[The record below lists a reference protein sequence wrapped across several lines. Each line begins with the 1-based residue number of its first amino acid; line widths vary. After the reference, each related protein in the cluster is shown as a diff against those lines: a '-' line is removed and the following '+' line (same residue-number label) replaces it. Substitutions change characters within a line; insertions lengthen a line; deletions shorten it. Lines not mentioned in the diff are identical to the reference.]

1 MTVERAWEPE
11 QPPDDKAV
19 DLYVQP
25 AFYGL
30 GKYGPSKKPA
40 RKPPAEKVVA
50 RTPDGQQPYDLVN
63 GWALW
68 MNEQTGVQPHRTMLT
83 RLMAEVKELILSGY
97 TSSDI
102 KWSLAIW
109 STKLAENL
117 NTSPREL
124 ASIAWKYR
132 MDQTQAAN
140 TWRQRMRQSAQQMGK
155 QGISP
160 SALSSTPAQAKT
172 ESTKTA
178 ARSWAERQN
187 SKTKEHDS

>member
-11 QPPDDKAV
+11 QPPEDKAV

-30 GKYGPSKKPA
+30 GKYGPPKKPA

-50 RTPDGQQPYDLVN
+50 RTPDGQQPFDLVN

-68 MNEQTGVQPHRTMLT
+68 MVEQTGITPPKTMLV
-83 RLMAEVKELILSGY
+83 RLMAEVKELIITGY
-97 TSSDI
+97 PASDI

-109 STKLAENL
+109 STKLAENY
-117 NTSPREL
+117 NTSPKEL
-124 ASIAWKYR
+124 SSIAWKYR
-132 MDQTQAAN
+132 MDSTQAAN
-140 TWRQRMRQSAQQMGK
+140 AWRERMRQSAQQMGK

-160 SALSSTPAQAKT
+160 SALSSSPADAKAQAT
-172 ESTKTA
+172 RA
-178 ARSWAERQN
+178 AAQNWADRRNN
-187 SKTKEHDS
+187 S